1 MENKAGLNR
10 DALIWLVMR
19 QTSNVIVGLI
29 EDELRLS
36 GRVTYTRAAIL
47 FLVKAAGKRATPA
60 EISRWIIREPHTIS
74 ALINRMQEDG
84 LVRKVKDLERKNW
97 IRIELT
103 DKGEEALRQAM
114 DVEIIGTIISSL
126 SDEEQD
132 ILLSY
137 LNKLRTKAFE
147 EYRSSRRRS
156 ALPIGFI
163 DSPLPQS

>member
-1 MENKAGLNR
+1 MESKAGLNR
-10 DALIWLVMR
+10 ESLIWLLLR

-29 EDELRLS
+29 EDEMRLS
-36 GRVTYTRAAIL
+36 GKVSYTRATIL
-47 FLVKAAGKRATPA
+47 FLVKAAGNRATPA

-74 ALINRMQEDG
+74 AILNRMQEDG

-114 DVEIIGTIISSL
+114 DIEIIGTIISSL

-137 LNKLRTKAFE
+137 LNKLRTKSFE
-147 EYRSSRRRS
+147 EYRASRRKTT
-156 ALPIGFI
+156 LPIGFI
-163 DSPLPQS
+163 DSPIPQS

>member
-1 MENKAGLNR
+1 MKSKAGLNR
-10 DALIWLVMR
+10 ESLIWLLLR

-29 EDELRLS
+29 EDEMRLS
-36 GRVTYTRAAIL
+36 GKVSYTRATIL
-47 FLVKAAGKRATPA
+47 FLVKAAGNRATPA

-74 ALINRMQEDG
+74 AILNRMQEDG

-97 IRIELT
+97 VRIELT

-114 DVEIIGTIISSL
+114 DIEIIGTIISSL

-137 LNKLRTKAFE
+137 LNKLRTKSFE
-147 EYRSSRRRS
+147 EYRASRRKTT
-156 ALPIGFI
+156 LPIGFI
-163 DSPLPQS
+163 DSPIPQS